1 MAVTTVIRISRGK
14 TCLARGRQVNQ
25 GSSFRFAKIKIP
37 IRHPRTEYDNS
48 EERFILEIEI

>member
-14 TCLARGRQVNQ
+14 TCLASGREVNQ
-25 GSSFRFAKIKIP
+25 GPSFRFARIETP
-37 IRHPRTEYDNS
+37 IRHPSTKYYNS